1 MKSRLVK
8 SGCGC
13 GCRESEKSGLV
24 MSEEKDHP
32 TATPPTRTSIPP
44 PPAPI
49 SEAVNGQVVRDRTR
63 TTRTYSQVVKDLDED
78 GFELA
83 KSKKEE
89 KETKRAS
96 SLGIRMPDGLK
107 SVEEVPEW
115 EVLEMAVDS
124 GASESVVSDE
134 MIMSVETVEGD
145 AMKK

>member
-1 MKSRLVK
+1 VKSKLVKSRLVK

-83 KSKKEE
+83 KSKQGEE
-89 KETKRAS
+89 R
-96 SLGIRMPDGLK
+96 D
-107 SVEEVPEW
+107 EEGEQ
-115 EVLEMAVDS
+115 LRHQ
-124 GASESVVSDE
+124 
-134 MIMSVETVEGD
+134 D
-145 AMKK
+145 ARWSQECGGSARVGGSRNGS

>member
-1 MKSRLVK
+1 MRMSRDW
-8 SGCGC
+8 
-13 GCRESEKSGLV
+13 ESGLV

-32 TATPPTRTSIPP
+32 TATPPTRTSIPA

-78 GFELA
+78 GLELV
-83 KSKKEE
+83 KSRREK
-89 KETKRAS
+89 KETKKVS

-115 EVLEMAVDS
+115 
-124 GASESVVSDE
+124 
-134 MIMSVETVEGD
+134 
-145 AMKK
+145 

>member
-1 MKSRLVK
+1 MKSKLVTSK
-8 SGCGC
+8 LVTSGCGC
-13 GCRESEKSGLV
+13 GCREIWKSGLV
-24 MSEEKDHP
+24 MSGDKDHP
-32 TATPPTRTSIPP
+32 TATPPTRNSIPP

-49 SEAVNGQVVRDRTR
+49 SEAVNGQVVRERAR
-63 TTRTYSQVVKDLDED
+63 TTRTYSQFVKDLDED

-83 KSKKEE
+83 QSRREK
-89 KETKRAS
+89 KETKKAS

-134 MIMSVETVEGD
+134 MVMSV
-145 AMKK
+145 